1 MVKAVSFQT
10 KTVTYGRTIL
20 ASKSHT
26 SPQKYRRGCN
36 IYLCLCQ
43 RSQSISSEVSKG
55 NVTSTFVF
63 AKDLKATNEDQNQ
76 LKGML
81 SLRQSELVQRPVVAE
96 AE

>member
-20 ASKSHT
+20 ASESHT
-26 SPQKYRRGCN
+26 SPQKHRRGCN